1 MFGLRKLFTFVASLL
16 FFVGAS
22 APPPSAAHI
31 GCIAGTYLVKEG
43 SGTQGVW
50 TLSADG
56 TLQITSSAEV
66 AFNFSHIQGAWRP
79 DSRRRA
85 KAVAIDFNFI
95 PVPVGNGALPA
106 AIARIDIAMS
116 FSRECNEMEGELEL
130 RFFDPE
136 TEDPLEPATGTGAP
150 TIINFM
156 GRRIRVNV
164 EDGALDSQQ

>member
-1 MFGLRKLFTFVASLL
+1 MSRLVALLL
-16 FFVGAS
+16 FFVGIS
-22 APPPSAAHI
+22 APLSSAAHV

-43 SGTQGVW
+43 SGTQGLW

-79 DSRRRA
+79 DSWRRA

-95 PVPVGNGALPA
+95 PAPVGDGAPPA
-106 AIARIDIAMS
+106 AIARIDIAML
-116 FSRECNEMEGELEL
+116 FSRECDEMEGELEL

-136 TEDPLEPATGTGAP
+136 MEDPLSPPVPERP
-150 TIINFM
+150 
-156 GRRIRVNV
+156 
-164 EDGALDSQQ
+164 LS